1 MAEIEQLTRQN
12 QRTFILVCSNFVMLL
27 ILFFGFGYV
36 VWQSISLISKV
47 KEDLARAEQAVTQ
60 LQEKVQTMNMDD
72 LLNRVM
78 VSAKESMGE
87 SIKTAISESE
97 FSGSLG
103 TLAGRVDN
111 VQAKLASISESLKS
125 LNDKL
130 QWLNAER
137 LARQVSYNML
147 LGLGQGLTSAAEAN
161 KPKPAPDIEKKS
173 SEP

>member
-1 MAEIEQLTRQN
+1 
-12 QRTFILVCSNFVMLL
+12 
-27 ILFFGFGYV
+27 
-36 VWQSISLISKV
+36 
-47 KEDLARAEQAVTQ
+47 
-60 LQEKVQTMNMDD
+60 MNMDD

-103 TLAGRVDN
+103 TLAGRVAN
-111 VQAKLASISESLKS
+111 VQDKLASISESLKS

-130 QWLNAER
+130 QWLNTER